1 MILRIFSPYSK
12 GFLAI
17 FLFCAACVNP
27 YLENF
32 SGDETIFIVDG
43 RLTNDNSGNYVK
55 LTEAV
60 PNSGSSTSYLPVE
73 NANVSV
79 LENGNTEIQLTE
91 NKAGTYNFPL
101 DFKGNI
107 GSSYQLRFRT
117 ANGKAFES
125 RVETIQPSAKIERVY
140 HSYNDRAIKNI
151 QSSDPGQLV
160 YIDTKDGANTKD
172 FYMWDWNL
180 YEQQFFCKTCDGGF
194 YYRDASTG
202 PLGECRTIRFR
213 NNAKLDYSCEERCWD
228 IIKPNKVN
236 IMNDDFSNGQE
247 IKGRLVAEIPIYQK
261 IGALLEIRQYG
272 ISEPVYSYLRLIE
285 SQGQNTG
292 GLADTPPATLTGNVF
307 SSTDNNQA
315 VAGYFIVSSVSKKL
329 YWLDKQDI
337 PAAAPEVGLLGRRPN
352 PETMGN
358 DLTRPPMAPC
368 INSEQRTNNEPS
380 GWINPTFLF

>member
-1 MILRIFSPYSK
+1 
-12 GFLAI
+12 
-17 FLFCAACVNP
+17 
-27 YLENF
+27 
-32 SGDETIFIVDG
+32 
-43 RLTNDNSGNYVK
+43 
-55 LTEAV
+55 
-60 PNSGSSTSYLPVE
+60 VE

-107 GSSYQLRFRT
+107 GSSYQLKFRT